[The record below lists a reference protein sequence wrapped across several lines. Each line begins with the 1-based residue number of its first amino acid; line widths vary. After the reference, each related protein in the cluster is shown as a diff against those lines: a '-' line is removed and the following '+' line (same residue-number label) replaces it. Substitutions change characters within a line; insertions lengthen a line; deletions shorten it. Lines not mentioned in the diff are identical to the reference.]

1 MCCKRVLTRKVRR
14 DQRRR
19 PDRRRRLL
27 LCTLTAV
34 RRAGFLTVA
43 EEPRDAPCVDLF
55 ATIYGCNFYTCN
67 VDCYITLM
75 WIYYCTLCELFS
87 TYNVDCCV
95 TLLCIPVKD
104 DTIAEN

>member
-43 EEPRDAPCVDLF
+43 EEPRYAPCVDLF
-55 ATIYGCNFYTCN
+55 VTIYGCNFYTCN

-75 WIYYCTLCELFS
+75 WIYYCTLCELFFHIQ
-87 TYNVDCCV
+87 CG
-95 TLLCIPVKD
+95 LLCNIIVYPRKRRH
-104 DTIAEN
+104 NR